1 MVKSKTHAAF
11 VVTKPVQLL
20 VALAILEQEVLYQD
34 VTLIF
39 CDSFADAQNVE
50 DRFKRAFKGRI
61 RSDFCKNRIHAIN
74 FAANQGFD
82 FLYLDSDVGVQ
93 HYIALLGFKLRSPSC
108 SVNVFEEGLGT
119 YNEDSYTGVKKFIL
133 KALGVG
139 GNFGGS
145 VFVSR
150 IFLYDPDEY
159 IAKFYQQRKKVI
171 LIKTSIWNSIDINRK
186 RLKKT
191 FNIINH
197 SDSANRMKVCYIY
210 MTAHHVDYDFLT
222 QFKKND
228 GQLFIKYH
236 PHLYN
241 SLEVEGVQ
249 VLNSSAPIECII
261 YEFLCIYDNVVVY
274 DHHSAAR
281 RYVLDPRVSFK
292 SIHEL

>member
-1 MVKSKTHAAF
+1 MTKSQKYAAF
-11 VVTKPVQLL
+11 IVTKPIQLL
-20 VALAILEQEVLYQD
+20 VVLAILEQELFHEE
-34 VTLIF
+34 VTIIF
-39 CDSFADAQNVE
+39 CENFNDSKRVE
-50 DRFKRAFKGRI
+50 RRFKKACRGSI
-61 RSDFCKNRIHAIN
+61 HSYLCKSRLHAIN
-74 FAANQGFD
+74 FAASKGYD
-82 FLYLDSDVGVQ
+82 CLYLDSDVGVQ

-119 YNEDSYTGVKKFIL
+119 YNEDSYTGVKEVIL

-139 GNFGGS
+139 GNFGGN

-191 FNIINH
+191 FNIITP

-249 VLNSSAPIECII
+249 VLNSSAPIEYII
-261 YEFLCIYDNVVVY
+261 YEFLSKYDNVVLY